1 VTVLDSSAA
10 IDYLLADGAG
20 EQVTAVLCEAGP
32 AAAPDLLVFEV
43 LAVLRR
49 DVARGELSEERAEG
63 AVEDLGDLAVELF
76 PTMALRGRAFGL
88 RQNLTAGD
96 ALFVALAEILAEP
109 LVTKDRALARA
120 ARAHTEV
127 EVVVLDGQSPGV

>member
-10 IDYLLADGAG
+10 IDYLLADEAAT
-20 EQVTAVLCEAGP
+20 QVAELLTAAGP

-49 DVARGELSEERAEG
+49 EVARGELSQERAEG

-76 PTMALRGRAFGL
+76 PTLPLRDRTFEL
-88 RQNLTAGD
+88 RHNLTGGD
-96 ALFVALAEILAEP
+96 ALFVALAEWLDEP
-109 LVTKDRALARA
+109 LATKDRRLATA
-120 ARAHTEV
+120 AREHSRAEI
-127 EVVVLDGQSPGV
+127 VLLESQTAR